1 MKSKSIRWKNIWL
14 TFNCGSGSSNK
25 EITPAEIKI
34 FMFIDFIIYS
44 KIDSLPFKI
53 IWKAKIFYICFFNLI
68 SVDLF
73 DMYLPA
79 EVIFIFI
86 LTKYPTFQQKS
97 TPFHKLRAGFF
108 IQNKTRN
115 LKNVLFHTPEEVEIY
130 FNARSSPIWIT
141 II

>member
-1 MKSKSIRWKNIWL
+1 
-14 TFNCGSGSSNK
+14 
-25 EITPAEIKI
+25 
-34 FMFIDFIIYS
+34 
-44 KIDSLPFKI
+44 
-53 IWKAKIFYICFFNLI
+53 
-68 SVDLF
+68 
-73 DMYLPA
+73 MYLPA

-97 TPFHKLRAGFF
+97 TPFNKLRAGFF

-141 II
+141 ILIFLHNIFLTNTKSVTPYRRYRIIIQFLNFNAEFSYEVFFFEVRPFCTNEMSINRQNR